1 MNDREFEAEEFER
14 LLGLPE
20 GDPERVRAERSS
32 RFVAWKH
39 MLETFE
45 KPPDE
50 LLTPRERAQAEAD
63 LAERVRR
70 AVARLGTA
78 EPSRQ
83 RPPSTTG
90 SWLDRWMEGR
100 RSAVL
105 RPALAMAAVVV
116 VAAAG
121 WWSIDRLN
129 ERSAVRSADDSSAMA
144 LRAIPSR
151 QEVELR
157 WLAVPGAKMY
167 RLVFSAPDLRDR
179 ARIDSLHVTRFTLR
193 ATDLPAGLARG
204 ELTLVEVI
212 ALRENDAITSKP
224 VSIRVP

>member
-50 LLTPRERAQAEAD
+50 MLTRRERVQAEAD
-63 LAERVRR
+63 LAERVGR
-70 AVARLGTA
+70 ALARLGTA
-78 EPSRQ
+78 EPLQQ
-83 RPPSTTG
+83 RPASTRS

-100 RSAVL
+100 RWAAL
-105 RPALAMAAVVV
+105 RPALAVAAVVV

-121 WWSIDRLN
+121 WWSIGRLN
-129 ERSAVRSADDSSAMA
+129 ERSAVRSVGGSALA
-144 LRAIPSR
+144 LRAIAAR

-157 WLAVPGAKMY
+157 WDAVPSARMY
-167 RLVFSAPDLRDR
+167 RLVFSGPDLTDR
-179 ARIDSLHVTRFTLR
+179 ARIDSLYETRFTLR
-193 ATDLPAGLARG
+193 ATNLPAGLARG
-204 ELTLVEVI
+204 EVTLVEVV
-212 ALRENDAITSKP
+212 ALRETDAITSKP